1 MVDSSGPAKILLI
14 DDNPQGLLARK
25 IILQDIG
32 YAVTTAGSGEEGV
45 ELFREALGTEP
56 YSLVVTDYRMPGIDG
71 GEVVRRIRALAR
83 DTPLVILSGFAEV
96 GALAPESTGA
106 DEVLAKGPREQFDLV
121 DTVRRLAPCGAFE
134 RGKPPAS
141 EFLSATGRKTRRQ
154 RRKRAG

>member
-14 DDNPQGLLARK
+14 DDNHQGQLARK

-32 YAVTTAGSGEEGV
+32 YAVATAGSGEEGL
-45 ELFREALGTEP
+45 ELFQAALETAP
-56 YSLVVTDYRMPGIDG
+56 FSLVVTDFRMPGIDG

-83 DTPLVILSGFAEV
+83 DTPVVILSGYAEV

-106 DEVLAKGPREQFDLV
+106 DEVLAKGPREQFDLA
-121 DTVRRLAPCGAFE
+121 DTVRRLVPAGAFE
-134 RGKPPAS
+134 HGKPPAS
-141 EFLSATGRKTRRQ
+141 EFLSASGRVTRRR

>member
-14 DDNPQGLLARK
+14 DDNHQGQLARK

-45 ELFREALGTEP
+45 KLFQESLGTVP
-56 YSLVVTDYRMPGIDG
+56 YSLVVTDFRMPGIDG

-83 DTPLVILSGFAEV
+83 DTPVVILSGYAEV
-96 GALAPESTGA
+96 GALAPDSTGA
-106 DEVLAKGPREQFDLV
+106 DEVLSKGPREQFDLA
-121 DTVRRLAPCGAFE
+121 DAVRRLVPQGAFQH
-134 RGKPPAS
+134 GKPPAS
-141 EFLSATGRKTRRQ
+141 EFISATGRKTRRQ

>member
-32 YAVTTAGSGEEGV
+32 YAVATAGSGEEGL
-45 ELFREALGTEP
+45 ELFQEALETVP
-56 YSLVVTDYRMPGIDG
+56 FSLVVTDYRMPGISG
-71 GEVVRRIRALAR
+71 GEVVQRIRAIAR
-83 DTPLVILSGFAEV
+83 DTPVVILSGYAEV

-106 DEVLAKGPREQFDLV
+106 DEVLAKGPREQFDLA
-121 DTVRRLAPCGAFE
+121 DTVQRLVPRGAFE
-134 RGKPPAS
+134 HGKPPTS
-141 EFLSATGRKTRRQ
+141 EFLSASGRGTRRR